1 MTEWNDLKAQPH
13 PRIEPPTNKDK
24 WIAQLRGMDADY
36 IPGYDDGE
44 VPERRSN

>member
-1 MTEWNDLKAQPH
+1 MAEWIDLKTQPM
-13 PRIEPPTNKDK
+13 PRNEPPTNYER
-24 WIAQLRGMDADY
+24 WLAQKRGIDADF

>member
-1 MTEWNDLKAQPH
+1 MTEWKDLKAVPQT
-13 PRIEPPTNKDK
+13 RKEAPTNKDK
-24 WIAQLRGMDADY
+24 WLAQKRGIDADY